1 MKINEWLDKF
11 FEKPGASKII
21 VYTMFVGMLLGF
33 GLNYFRRSPLS
44 AKGFEPAQLTA
55 NLKYDT
61 VRAGKDTCVVQRD
74 GAEMYDRPSAMRGKV
89 LIALSGGQKVDYIG
103 EEPSLDTEEG
113 KGLTTIDINR
123 AKLIFNSYRIPK
135 GTVVDVTGFEESTG
149 RYIINT
155 VVDGKRI
162 ETHVRK
168 EGINLGY
175 TGQWKKVRFNKQDG
189 YVRYN
194 DLTQPAFM

>member
-1 MKINEWLDKF
+1 MKINDWIDKF
-11 FEKPGASKII
+11 FERPGASRII
-21 VYTMFVGMLLGF
+21 VYSLFIGILLGF

-55 NLKYDT
+55 NLKYNT
-61 VRAGKDTCVVQRD
+61 VRAGKDTCVVTRD
-74 GAEMYDRPSAMRGKV
+74 GAELYDRPSAMRGKI
-89 LIALSGGQKVDYIG
+89 LLTLSGGQKVDYLG
-103 EEPSLDTEEG
+103 EEASLDKEEG

-123 AKLIFNSYRIPK
+123 TKLIFNSYRIPK
-135 GTVVDVTGFEESTG
+135 GTMVDVTGYEADTN
-149 RYIINT
+149 RYIINA
-155 VVDGKRI
+155 VIDGKSI

-168 EGINLGY
+168 EGVNLGY

-189 YVRYN
+189 FVRYN